1 MMRELAALTEPALS
15 TSFGQALANLTSGV
29 TVIMAYGAAG
39 PLGLAASRSVPVSHF
54 PRYS

>member
-1 MMRELAALTEPALS
+1 MSESAALTEPVPDTL
-15 TSFGQALANLTSGV
+15 FRQAIANLASGV

-39 PLGLAASRSVPVSHF
+39 PLGLAATRFVSVSRF

>member
-1 MMRELAALTEPALS
+1 MRESAALTEQVS
-15 TSFGQALANLTSGV
+15 DTSFRQALANLASGV

-39 PLGLAASRSVPVSHF
+39 PLGLAVIRFVSVSLF

>member
-1 MMRELAALTEPALS
+1 MSESAALNEPVPDR
-15 TSFGQALANLTSGV
+15 SFRQALANLASGV

-39 PLGLAASRSVPVSHF
+39 PLGLAASRFVSVSLF

>member
-1 MMRELAALTEPALS
+1 MRESAALNEPVS
-15 TSFGQALANLTSGV
+15 DTSFPNLASGV

-39 PLGLAASRSVPVSHF
+39 PLGLAVTRFVSVSLF